1 MMLFDGCS
9 WTMGCEL
16 EGPDKDLAKR
26 ERERWSTLVSD
37 HFKTDHVNL
46 GEGGKSNDGILRT
59 TIEYCEN
66 HKIDF
71 AVIQF
76 TKNNRREILNCKKG
90 VIQPNG
96 NWYFRLIGSNT
107 DRASLSYLKNL
118 RSDDDDIANYYKNKF
133 LLEFYFKVKKIP
145 YFFMTLNRRKSM
157 KIIGAPTSWQ
167 LMSDSKPVTCLYNL
181 LQGDLSNY
189 YYRIPQKGGHP
200 SEKGHRKIADFII
213 ENVSEYIL

>member
-9 WTMGCEL
+9 WTFGSEL
-16 EGPDKDLAKR
+16 EGPDEDHDKR
-26 ERERWSTLVSD
+26 KKERWSNLVSD
-37 HFKTDHVNL
+37 HFQSDHVNL

-66 HKIDF
+66 HKVDF

-76 TKNNRREILNCKKG
+76 TKNNRREILTPRKG
-90 VIQPNG
+90 KNKYRRV
-96 NWYFRLIGSNT
+96 LGSST
-107 DRASLSYLKNL
+107 DEVNQYYLKHL
-118 RSDDDDIANYYKNKF
+118 STDDDDIANYYKNKF

-167 LMSDSKPVTCLYNL
+167 LMSDSKPVTCLYNV